1 MCRFVSHRAS
11 IRFIYMKFLRRLL
24 LYVLG
29 SFVAVS
35 ILFAAQAQPQAQ
47 QGPAGAG
54 ANAEQTKPA
63 APGDQ
68 GLRRAARDFLAIG
81 APPDPAAVERGQKIF
96 VSTCAFCHGTN
107 ANCGEGGPDLI
118 RSVLVLHDDNG
129 SNIGPVILHG
139 RPGKGMPAFASM
151 TPAQISDIAAFLKS
165 KSQGAA
171 NRMDYKIQ
179 NIVTGDARAGEAYF
193 NGAGKC
199 NTCHSPTGDLAG
211 VASKYDAV
219 TLQARFLFPRTHSYF
234 RTGPQQ
240 ETAPVKATVTLPSGA
255 TISGTLDHI
264 DDFNVSL
271 LDASGTYHSFPL
283 DGKDAVKVELDD
295 PLTAHA
301 ELLKTYTDADMHNV
315 LAYLETLK

>member
-1 MCRFVSHRAS
+1 
-11 IRFIYMKFLRRLL
+11 MKFSKWLSLCAIACQ
-24 LYVLG
+24 G
-29 SFVAVS
+29 AS
-35 ILFAAQAQPQAQ
+35 ILFAAQSQ
-47 QGPAGAG
+47 QNTAGTG
-54 ANAEQTKPA
+54 ANAAQTKPA

-68 GLRRAARDFLAIG
+68 RLRRAARNFLAIG

-96 VSTCAFCHGTN
+96 VSTCAFCHGTK
-107 ANCGEGGPDLI
+107 ANGGEGGPDLI

-165 KSQGAA
+165 KSQEAA

-179 NIVTGDARAGEAYF
+179 NIVTGDAKAGEAYF

-199 NTCHSPTGDLAG
+199 NSCHSPTGDLAG
-211 VASKYDAV
+211 IANKYDPVA
-219 TLQARFLFPRTHSYF
+219 LQARFLFPRIHSYF
-234 RTGPQQ
+234 QS
-240 ETAPVKATVTLPSGA
+240 APEPEATRVKATVTLPSGE
-255 TISGTLDHI
+255 TISGTVEHV

-283 DGKDAVKVELDD
+283 DGEDAVKVKLDD
-295 PLTAHA
+295 PLAAHA
-301 ELLKTYTDADMHNV
+301 ELLKTYTDPEMHNV